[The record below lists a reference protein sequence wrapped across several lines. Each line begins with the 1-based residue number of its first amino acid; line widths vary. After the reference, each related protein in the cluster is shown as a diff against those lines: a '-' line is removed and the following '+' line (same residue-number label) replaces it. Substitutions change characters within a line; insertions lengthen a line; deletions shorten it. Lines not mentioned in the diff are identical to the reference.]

1 VDDVH
6 EVGPG
11 SDGSAYVLRWSTGGD
26 PSSRSLWFDQ
36 AEAADP
42 RPARDPLDGDTTAD
56 VVVVGAGLTGLWTA
70 YYLLEADPALDVLVV
85 EQDVA
90 GAGAS
95 GRTGGWFGAG
105 PASAAARVAAEHGPD
120 AARTARAAL
129 RDAVVEVGGV
139 AAAEQ
144 IDGDVAVGG
153 LLTVARSPAQLARL
167 AAEAEAARAWG
178 DEMEL
183 LGPGDVAGL
192 VRAPG
197 ARGALGGTLAPDVGR
212 LQPVALVRGLVD
224 VLTAHGARVAEG
236 TRALRLSPGAVVT
249 DQGTVRA
256 PLVVRT
262 TGGGRPAGGRHAV
275 ATAPLGEDAWAALGL
290 RRGVVLADAGH
301 RPVRALRT
309 ADDRLVLSLRSARQP
324 PAPSG
329 QDLAAV
335 LRLHRA
341 LAGLLPPGTPAPVT
355 HAWGVALAGG
365 PLPALG
371 FDADAGLAWADGG
384 GDDGVAAGN
393 LAGRTLAE
401 LLTGGD
407 GALTR
412 LPWVVRGAAGAGGAA
427 GRGAMRGAGAAVA
440 AGSARGA
447 GAARASAPRRLAD
460 RLGAAVQDRAAALAD
475 QEERITGRP
484 SRLTAL
490 TGER

>member
-1 VDDVH
+1 MEDVH

-11 SDGSAYVLRWSTGGD
+11 HDGSALVLRWSTGGD
-26 PSSRSLWFDQ
+26 PSARSLWFDQ
-36 AEAADP
+36 AEAVDP
-42 RPARDPLDGDTTAD
+42 RPPREPLDGDTSAD

-85 EQDVA
+85 ERDVA
-90 GAGAS
+90 GAGTS
-95 GRTGGWFGAG
+95 GRTGGWYGAG
-105 PASAAARVAAEHGPD
+105 PASAASRVAAAHGPE
-120 AARTARAAL
+120 AARSARAAL

-144 IDGDVAVGG
+144 IDADVAVGG
-153 LLTVARSPAQLARL
+153 LLTVARTPAQLARL
-167 AAEAEAARAWG
+167 TVDAGTARAWG
-178 DEMEL
+178 DEVEA
-183 LGPGDVAGL
+183 LGPDDVARL
-192 VRAPG
+192 VRAP
-197 ARGALGGTLAPDVGR
+197 GALGGTLAPDVGR
-212 LQPVALVRGLVD
+212 LQPAALVRGLVD

-256 PLVVRT
+256 PLVVRA
-262 TGGGRPAGGRHAV
+262 TGGGAPAGARHAV
-275 ATAPLGEDAWAALGL
+275 ATAPLVEEVWTALGL

-309 ADDRLVLSLRSARQP
+309 ADDRLVLSLRSARTP
-324 PAPSG
+324 AAPSG
-329 QDLAAV
+329 KDLAAV
-335 LRLHRA
+335 LRLQRS
-341 LAGLLPPGTPAPVT
+341 LAGLLPLGAEARTT

-371 FDADAGLAWADGG
+371 FDADAGIAWADGG

-412 LPWVVRGAAGAGGAA
+412 LPWVVRGPAGRGAA
-427 GRGAMRGAGAAVA
+427 GRGSARRGSRGLDGAAARRLTDRVA
-440 AGSARGA
+440 ATLRDG
-447 GAARASAPRRLAD
+447 
-460 RLGAAVQDRAAALAD
+460 AAALAD
-475 QEERITGRP
+475 REERATGRP
-484 SRLTAL
+484 SRLTGLA
-490 TGER
+490 GEG

>member
-1 VDDVH
+1 MGH
-6 EVGPG
+6 RH
-11 SDGSAYVLRWSTGGD
+11 DGSALVLRWSSGGD
-26 PSSRSLWFDQ
+26 PSARSLWFDR

-42 RPARDPLDGDTTAD
+42 RPPREPLDGDTTAD

-95 GRTGGWFGAG
+95 GRTGGWYGAG
-105 PASAAARVAAEHGPD
+105 PASVAARVAAAHGPE
-120 AARTARAAL
+120 AARSARAAL

-144 IDGDVAVGG
+144 IDADVAVGG

-178 DEMEL
+178 DEVEL
-183 LGPGDVAGL
+183 LGPGDMAGL
-192 VRAPG
+192 VPAPG
-197 ARGALGGTLAPDVGR
+197 ALGALGALGGTLAPDVGR

-236 TRALRLSPGAVVT
+236 TRALRASPGAAVT

-256 PLVVRT
+256 PLVVRA

-309 ADDRLVLSLRSARQP
+309 ADDRLVLSLRSARRP

-341 LAGLLPPGTPAPVT
+341 LARLLPPGTPAPVT

-384 GDDGVAAGN
+384 GDDGVTAGN

-412 LPWVVRGAAGAGGAA
+412 L
-427 GRGAMRGAGAAVA
+427 
-440 AGSARGA
+440 
-447 GAARASAPRRLAD
+447 
-460 RLGAAVQDRAAALAD
+460 
-475 QEERITGRP
+475 
-484 SRLTAL
+484 
-490 TGER
+490 

>member
-1 VDDVH
+1 MDDLH

-11 SDGSAYVLRWSTGGD
+11 ADGSAVTLRWSTGGD

-42 RPARDPLDGDTTAD
+42 RTARDPLDGDTTAD

-105 PASAAARVAAEHGPD
+105 PASAAARVAAAHGPD

-153 LLTVARSPAQLARL
+153 LLTAARTPVQLARL

-178 DEMEL
+178 DEVEL
-183 LGPGDVAGL
+183 LGPDDVAGS
-192 VRAPG
+192 
-197 ARGALGGTLAPDVGR
+197 ARVAGVLGGTLAPDVGR

-224 VLTAHGARVAEG
+224 VLTAHGVRVAEG

-256 PLVVRT
+256 PLVVRA

-275 ATAPLGEDAWAALGL
+275 ATAPLGEDVWAALGL

-341 LAGLLPPGTPAPVT
+341 LAGLLPPGAEARTT

-371 FDADAGLAWADGG
+371 FDADAGLAWADGA
-384 GDDGVAAGN
+384 GDDGIAAGN

-412 LPWVVRGAAGAGGAA
+412 LPWVVRGPA
-427 GRGAMRGAGAAVA
+427 GRGSGGLDGAATRRLTDRLAGAL
-440 AGSARGA
+440 RD
-447 GAARASAPRRLAD
+447 GAATLAD
-460 RLGAAVQDRAAALAD
+460 R
-475 QEERITGRP
+475 EERATGRP
-484 SRLTAL
+484 SRLTGLA
-490 TGER
+490 GEH

>member
-1 VDDVH
+1 VDDAH
-6 EVGPG
+6 EAGPG
-11 SDGSAYVLRWSTGGD
+11 SDGWALALRWSTGGD
-26 PSSRSLWFDQ
+26 PAARSLWFAQ

-95 GRTGGWFGAG
+95 GRTGGWYGAG
-105 PASAAARVAAEHGPD
+105 PASAAARIAAAHGPE

-144 IDGDVAVGG
+144 VDCDLAVGG
-153 LLTVARSPAQLARL
+153 LRTVARPPAQLARL
-167 AAEAEAARAWG
+167 AADAAAARAWG
-178 DEMEL
+178 DEVEEL
-183 LGPGDVAGL
+183 GAGDVAGL
-192 VRAPG
+192 
-197 ARGALGGTLAPDVGR
+197 ARVPGALGGTLAPDVGR

-256 PLVVRT
+256 PLVVRA
-262 TGGGRPAGGRHAV
+262 TGGGAPAGGRQAV
-275 ATAPLGEDAWAALGL
+275 ATAPLPEDVWAALGL
-290 RRGVVLADAGH
+290 RRGVVLADGSH

-309 ADDRLVLSLRSARQP
+309 ADDRLVLSLRHARRP
-324 PAPSG
+324 AAPSG
-329 QDLAAV
+329 QDLAPV

-341 LAGLLPPGTPAPVT
+341 LGDLLPPGTPAPIT

-371 FDADAGLAWADGG
+371 FDAAAGLAWADGT

-412 LPWVVRGAAGAGGAA
+412 LPWVVRGSAGGGSRGGGGGGVGARAA
-427 GRGAMRGAGAAVA
+427 ARVAAAVRE
-440 AGSARGA
+440 G
-447 GAARASAPRRLAD
+447 
-460 RLGAAVQDRAAALAD
+460 AAALAD
-475 QEERITGRP
+475 REERATGRP
-484 SRLTAL
+484 SRLTGLA
-490 TGER
+490 GEG